1 MIWFN
6 NTFKNLILNILGGF
20 LRIIEN
26 FRISWIY
33 FHSINWSLF
42 INTNWLFEKLRR
54 LDRRRV
60 NRRCVFK
67 NLSLLKSFELL
78 LPQELLFS
86 FNFSFFFQ
94 ILSRVIIDK
103 FGFVLLWNKAE
114 CLIIQLEIVVFNYF
128 KFINIFNR
136 HSINLY

>member
-6 NTFKNLILNILGGF
+6 NTFKNLIINILGGF
-20 LRIIEN
+20 LWIIEN

-128 KFINIFNR
+128 KFINIFNW

>member
-20 LRIIEN
+20 LWIIKN

-33 FHSINWSLF
+33 FHSINRSLF
-42 INTNWLFEKLRR
+42 INTNWLLEKLRR

-67 NLSLLKSFELL
+67 KLSLLKSFKLL

-128 KFINIFNR
+128 KFINIFNW
-136 HSINLY
+136 HFINLH